1 MINDKTKNFF
11 RNLLN
16 PLIDFLIFLKISPNF
31 LTICGMF
38 ISILAGFLYFKGL
51 FIYGGIVLLLGS
63 LYDTLDGMVARKSQK
78 VTIFGAFLDST
89 IDRFN
94 EFFVLS
100 GIILFFYFK
109 EEILFST
116 IVLLSIFFSIMVS
129 YTRARA
135 EGLGIECKKGLM
147 GRVERMIFLII
158 ISFLP
163 LNIFKYM
170 IILFTFLT
178 FLTVIQRI
186 MIVKAGTNKKEVLKN
201 G

>member
-1 MINDKTKNFF
+1 MINEKTKNFF

-16 PLIDFLIFLKISPNF
+16 PLIDFIIFLKISPNF
-31 LTICGMF
+31 LTLFGMLL
-38 ISILAGFLYFKGL
+38 SIFAGFLYFKGS

-63 LYDTLDGMVARKSQK
+63 LYDTFDGMVARKSQK

-100 GIILFFYFK
+100 GMILFFYSK
-109 EEILFST
+109 EDILYST
-116 IVLLSIFFSIMVS
+116 IVLSSMFFSIMVS

-135 EGLGIECKKGLM
+135 EGLGIECKNGLM
-147 GRVERMIFLII
+147 GRVERMIYIII